1 MSAPILHLGATV
13 TCLHAGQASPSSPDT
28 RIMVSGQ
35 PVVTV
40 ASPFSIAGCTLPPP
54 TAGSGP
60 CVSASFVSSATRVTA
75 SGVPVLL
82 STSQAICSPTGTGV
96 MALAMQTRVLAI

>member
-1 MSAPILHLGATV
+1 
-13 TCLHAGQASPSSPDT
+13 
-28 RIMVSGQ
+28 MVSGQ

-60 CVSASFVSSATRVTA
+60 CVSASFVNSATRVTA

-82 STSQAICSPTGTGV
+82 STSQAVCSPTGTGV
-96 MALAMQTRVLAI
+96 TALATQTRVLAI